1 MIKRV
6 KKRVAIAIQARL
18 ASTRFPNKS
27 VKPISE
33 SGMSP
38 ITSLLQNCRICAE
51 HVESKRDPNTDV
63 SVDVWVL
70 VPSNE
75 LEFWQDLLAAR
86 RVNVHGGSPTNVLS
100 RYTDLLHH
108 RYDYIMRLTS
118 DCPNVPQLA
127 MNKAIWTAIYH
138 DLDYCSNVWEDYRTA
153 IDGHDIELLSF
164 KAMQWLSEA
173 AELDRHKEHVTL
185 AIREMKPKCLKKAA
199 LIHKEDLSHIK
210 LCIDT
215 EDEYKQACERFGRAY
230 RKRKEAIDAG
240 LYVYEY

>member
-6 KKRVAIAIQARL
+6 KKRVAIAIQCRL
-18 ASTRFPNKS
+18 ASTRFPKKS
-27 VKPISE
+27 VLPISE
-33 SGMSP
+33 TGMSA

-63 SVDVWVL
+63 SVDIWVL
-70 VPSNE
+70 VPE
-75 LEFWQDLLAAR
+75 PEVEFFKELLAAK
-86 RVNVHGGSPTNVLS
+86 RVQVAGGSPTNVLS
-100 RYTDLLHH
+100 RYTDLLQH
-108 RYDYIMRLTS
+108 RYDYVMRLTS

-138 DLDYCSNVWEDYRTA
+138 DLDYCSNVWEGFRTA

-164 KAMQWLSEA
+164 KALQWLSEN

-185 AIREMKPKCLKKAA
+185 AIREMKPKSLKKGC
-199 LIHKEDLSHIK
+199 LLHKEDLSHIK

-215 EDEYKQACERFGRAY
+215 EAEYKQAFERFDSAY
-230 RKRKEAIDAG
+230 KKRKAAIDAG